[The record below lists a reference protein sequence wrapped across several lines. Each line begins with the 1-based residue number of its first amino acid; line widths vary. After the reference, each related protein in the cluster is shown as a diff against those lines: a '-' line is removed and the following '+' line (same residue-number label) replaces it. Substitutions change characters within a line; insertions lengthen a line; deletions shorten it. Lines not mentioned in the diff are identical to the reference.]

1 MRGGPHLPGA
11 CLAYQKSTAV
21 MTVRCAQTLGLA
33 SLHSAMALDTTVSTM
48 SSPPDRTSL
57 VCARPLRRIGLQSPT
72 PTGAFRSAR
81 RPQCGHE
88 TSCCPATLCGHGTS
102 LSLSSPSAP
111 LKIQSTRLL
120 TTGLFN
126 PELCGGVAPHEFLFV
141 MWLSVLVAIIGPLMP
156 HCRHSRERRPMP
168 PSHAVSLD
176 LSRISP
182 S

>member
-141 MWLSVLVAIIGPLMP
+141 RRCPESRSAPAGSPHDRQGIVCAMLRLFMP
-156 HCRHSRERRPMP
+156 RALHAGHRR
-168 PSHAVSLD
+168 
-176 LSRISP
+176 
-182 S
+182 